1 MTDTSDSSKSP
12 DAIPV
17 PVPAA
22 AGHAGSMLR
31 AARQQQGLHIAA
43 LAASIKVA
51 PAKLEA
57 LESGRYHELLDLTFT
72 RALAQAIC
80 RVLKIDPAPV
90 LAQLPDVLPDGLGR
104 VGAGL
109 NTPFRER
116 PGRVVPADWVPWRHP
131 VLWLVALLLL
141 AAVAFVLVPS
151 ASVRDLLPG
160 ESVSKPA
167 AADGGLALPGPAARN
182 TAEVAPAASADTPP
196 VTSAAAGASVTKGDV
211 IVVRALKPT
220 WIQATD
226 GGGQTLISRLVS
238 EGETVEL
245 TGKLPLRLKVGNV
258 SGTELKFR
266 GKLVDLGAA
275 TRDNMASLT
284 LP

>member
-17 PVPAA
+17 PVPLA
-22 AGHAGSMLR
+22 AGHAGAMLR

-72 RALAQAIC
+72 SALAQAIC

-151 ASVRDLLPG
+151 TSVRDLLPG

-167 AADGGLALPGPAARN
+167 AADGGAAVPGPAARN
-182 TAEVAPAASADTPP
+182 SAEVAPAASADTPP
-196 VTSAAAGASVTKGDV
+196 VTSAAAVASVTKGDV

>member
-1 MTDTSDSSKSP
+1 MTDTPDSSKSP
-12 DAIPV
+12 DALPV

-22 AGHAGSMLR
+22 AGHAGAMLR

-104 VGAGL
+104 VGGGL

-151 ASVRDLLPG
+151 TSVRDLLPG

-167 AADGGLALPGPAARN
+167 AADGVALPGLAARN

-275 TRDNMASLT
+275 TRDNTASLT

>member
-17 PVPAA
+17 PVPLA
-22 AGHAGSMLR
+22 AGHAGAMLR

-151 ASVRDLLPG
+151 TSVRDLLPG

-167 AADGGLALPGPAARN
+167 AADGVALPGLAARN

-196 VTSAAAGASVTKGDV
+196 VTSAAAGASVAKGDV

>member
-1 MTDTSDSSKSP
+1 
-12 DAIPV
+12 
-17 PVPAA
+17 
-22 AGHAGSMLR
+22 MLR
-31 AARQQQGLHIAA
+31 AARQQQGLHIVA

-160 ESVSKPA
+160 EGVSKPA
-167 AADGGLALPGPAARN
+167 AADGGLALPGLAARN
-182 TAEVAPAASADTPP
+182 TAEVASAASADTPP
-196 VTSAAAGASVTKGDV
+196 VTSAAAGASVAKGDV

>member
-1 MTDTSDSSKSP
+1 
-12 DAIPV
+12 
-17 PVPAA
+17 
-22 AGHAGSMLR
+22 MLR

-104 VGAGL
+104 VGGGL

-151 ASVRDLLPG
+151 TSVRDLLPG

-167 AADGGLALPGPAARN
+167 AADGVALPGLAARN

-196 VTSAAAGASVTKGDV
+196 VTSAAAGASLAKGDV

-275 TRDNMASLT
+275 TRDNTASLT

>member
-1 MTDTSDSSKSP
+1 MTDTPDSSKSS

-22 AGHAGSMLR
+22 AGHAGAMLR
-31 AARQQQGLHIAA
+31 AARQQQGLHIVA

-160 ESVSKPA
+160 EGVSKPA
-167 AADGGLALPGPAARN
+167 AADGGLALPGLAARN
-182 TAEVAPAASADTPP
+182 TAEVASAASADTPP
-196 VTSAAAGASVTKGDV
+196 VTSAAAGASVAKGDV